1 MGGGALMPDIEDPTH
16 GYIGASPGW
25 WAIYG
30 ELSEKETGDFRFM
43 RYHQLNT

>member
-1 MGGGALMPDIEDPTH
+1 MRRAVPDIKGPTH
-16 GYIGASPGW
+16 DYIGASPGC

-30 ELSEKETGDFRFM
+30 ELSEKETGDFRIM